1 MPSIGLSLVDST
13 DNIGS
18 VFNRLLGVES
28 SVFTC
33 HTLDKNLGMLVNENE
48 WLGLFGIDTS

>member
-28 SVFTC
+28 SLIKFK
-33 HTLDKNLGMLVNENE
+33 HKWDNLRVYLSY
-48 WLGLFGIDTS
+48 LGQEPWYAR